1 MSFPLHIPMLQP
13 PLFIVSVILLS
24 YACKV
29 YSYPLCPI
37 HVVPLRSI
45 SLDYS
50 MFTSYSHRR
59 EGSVSYHHI
68 TRSQVGKIEAAR

>member
-24 YACKV
+24 YACNV

-50 MFTSYSHRR
+50 MFTSYSRRR
-59 EGSVSYHHI
+59 EGSVSYHHHH
-68 TRSQVGKIEAAR
+68 REPGGED